1 MGPSESCEA
10 ARGEAA
16 HGEAVRG
23 LDPGEYEVDI
33 SVAAPG
39 NEPVR
44 VVRPRVS
51 CVAHHGGYSVSF
63 IIQMFAQCQVT

>member
-1 MGPSESCEA
+1 MGPSASCAA
-10 ARGEAA
+10 ARGEAT
-16 HGEAVRG
+16 HDEAVRG
-23 LDPGEYEVDI
+23 LGPGEYEVDI

-51 CVAHHGGYSVSF
+51 CEAHHGGYSVSF
-63 IIQMFAQCQVT
+63 IRQMFAQCQVT